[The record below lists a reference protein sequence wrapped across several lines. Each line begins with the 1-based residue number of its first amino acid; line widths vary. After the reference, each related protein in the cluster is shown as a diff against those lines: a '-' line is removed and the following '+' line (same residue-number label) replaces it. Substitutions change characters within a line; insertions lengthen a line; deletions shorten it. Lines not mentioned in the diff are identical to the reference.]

1 MAQSHVHDLRGGLT
15 PDVLESLRR
24 ADRGSLAIKDN
35 RTAVLGFWIAD
46 ELRVA
51 LIDAEPQLL
60 QVRPGPTRSS
70 PPSDHCMRRYL
81 ARCRCLRVL
90 AKRSNKRLP

>member
-1 MAQSHVHDLRGGLT
+1 MRGGLT

-24 ADRGSLAIKDN
+24 ADRVSLAIKDN

-51 LIDAEPQLL
+51 LIDAEPLLL
-60 QVRPGPTRSS
+60 QVRPGPSRSS
-70 PPSDHCMRRYL
+70 PLIRPCMRRYL
-81 ARCRCLRVL
+81 GRCRCLRVL
-90 AKRSNKRLP
+90 AKRSNKRSL

>member
-1 MAQSHVHDLRGGLT
+1 MRGGLT

-24 ADRGSLAIKDN
+24 ADRVSLAIKDN

-51 LIDAEPQLL
+51 LIDAEPLLL
-60 QVRPGPTRSS
+60 QVRPGPSRSS
-70 PPSDHCMRRYL
+70 PPIRPLH
-81 ARCRCLRVL
+81 AP
-90 AKRSNKRLP
+90 LPRPMQVSTGVGEAEQ

>member
-1 MAQSHVHDLRGGLT
+1 MRGGLT

-24 ADRGSLAIKDN
+24 ADRVSLAIKDN

-51 LIDAEPQLL
+51 LIDAEPLLL
-60 QVRPGPTRSS
+60 QVRPGPSRSS

-81 ARCRCLRVL
+81 GRCRCLRVL
-90 AKRSNKRLP
+90 AKRSNKRSL